1 MVRVTTMSTT
11 TENKFYD
18 ITLSL
23 SGVFQS
29 AQQVINLATTGQVDE
44 RIIEPL
50 IASLLKLD
58 SDSCEEVYG
67 DRSNLRPGLRLID
80 TQLRNGASGKSV
92 NLGRYVASLLNIE
105 RHLNR
110 SPEMQSIIGTRLVQ
124 IKRQTDSTSLL
135 DESVIHNIAE
145 LYKDT
150 ISTLPI
156 RIKVV
161 GDQKILQSPDIQDKV
176 RCILFCGLRSAVLWR
191 QMGGKRRQLLLHRKQ
206 LINTAE
212 NILLGR

>member
-1 MVRVTTMSTT
+1 MNSATDKS
-11 TENKFYD
+11 FYD
-18 ITLSL
+18 ITLAL
-23 SGVFQS
+23 AGVFQS
-29 AQQVINLATTGQVDE
+29 AQQVIHLATGGSLDD

-58 SDSCEEVYG
+58 SDNCEQIYG

-105 RHLNR
+105 RHLSR
-110 SPEMQSIIGTRLVQ
+110 SPEMQSIIATRLVQ
-124 IKRQTDSTSLL
+124 VKRQTEDSSLV
-135 DESVIHNIAE
+135 DEVIIHNIAE
-145 LYKDT
+145 LYKET

-161 GDQKILQSPDIQDKV
+161 GDQKVLKLPDVQDKV
-176 RCILFCGLRSAVLWR
+176 RCLLFCGLRSAVLWR
-191 QMGGKRRQLLLHRKQ
+191 QMGGKRRQLLLNRKQ
-206 LINTAE
+206 LIGSAE
-212 NILLGR
+212 AMLLGR

>member
-1 MVRVTTMSTT
+1 MNTTIK
-11 TENKFYD
+11 NKFYD

-29 AQQVINLATTGQVDE
+29 AQQVINLATTGKEDE
-44 RIIEPL
+44 RVIEPL

-58 SDSCEEVYG
+58 SDSCEQVYG
-67 DRSNLRPGLRLID
+67 ERSNLRPGLRLID
-80 TQLRNGASGKSV
+80 AQLRNGASGKSI

-105 RHLNR
+105 RHLSR
-110 SPEMQSIIGTRLVQ
+110 SPEMQSIIATRLVQ
-124 IKRQTDSTSLL
+124 IKRQAESTSLL
-135 DESVIHNIAE
+135 DQSIIHNIGE
-145 LYKDT
+145 LYKET

-156 RIKVV
+156 RIQVV
-161 GDQKILQSPDIQDKV
+161 GDQKILENSETQDKV
-176 RCILFCGLRSAVLWR
+176 RCLLFCGLRSAVLWR
-191 QMGGKRRQLLLHRKQ
+191 QMGGKRRQLLLNRKQ